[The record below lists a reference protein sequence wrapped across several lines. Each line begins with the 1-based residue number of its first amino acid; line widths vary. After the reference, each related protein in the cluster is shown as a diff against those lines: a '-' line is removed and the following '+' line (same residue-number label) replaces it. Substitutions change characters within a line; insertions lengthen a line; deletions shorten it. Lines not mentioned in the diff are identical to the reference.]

1 VLTEKGLND
10 KQVAWALKKYC
21 VTEFYLSNLGRCGSG
36 LIIFTTSKYYPKAPP
51 GHPIYYSIHLSTLV
65 CIEASVSLLHRTFI
79 ATYSV
84 RCDD

>member
-1 VLTEKGLND
+1 VLAEKELND

-21 VTEFYLSNLGRCGSG
+21 VIKFYLSNLGRCG
-36 LIIFTTSKYYPKAPP
+36 FTTSKYYPKAPP

-65 CIEASVSLLHRTFI
+65 CIEASVSLLHRTFV

-84 RCDD
+84 CCDD